1 MLFSLQEVLD
11 IVIMTVALGFIF
23 KDVFLPRRARVVD
36 TEHYD
41 PLKHYKSIGQ
51 RYRLGGFVF
60 AMIVT
65 APAVILHEFGHKF
78 VAMGFGAAATF
89 NAAYFWLGIGV
100 LLKLLN
106 FGFIFF
112 VPAYVAWAPAT
123 AAAAAY
129 MAANPW
135 VTSVI
140 AFAGPGVNLV
150 LFAVPTLLLKS
161 ASFRKQYKKYLPI
174 IFLTA
179 KVNLFLFIFNMLP
192 IPMFDGWHVYAGLIK
207 TFF

>member
-1 MLFSLQEVLD
+1 MIFSLHEALD
-11 IVIMTVALGFIF
+11 IVIMTFALGFIF

-41 PLKHYKSIGQ
+41 PLKHYRSIGH
-51 RYRLGGFVF
+51 RYQLGGFVF

-78 VAMGFGAAATF
+78 VAMGFGATATF

-129 MAANPW
+129 MASNPW

-140 AFAGPGVNLV
+140 AFAGPAVNLL
-150 LFAVPTLLLKS
+150 LFAVTTLLLKNS
-161 ASFRKQYKKYLPI
+161 GFRKRYKKYLPI

-179 KVNLFLFIFNMLP
+179 KVNLFLFVFNMLP